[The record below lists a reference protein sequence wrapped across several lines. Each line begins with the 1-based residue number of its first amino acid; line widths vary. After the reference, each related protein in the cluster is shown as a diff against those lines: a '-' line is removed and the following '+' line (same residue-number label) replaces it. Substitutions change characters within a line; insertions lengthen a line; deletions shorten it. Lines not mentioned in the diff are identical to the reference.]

1 MTERKIRSNRQAEA
15 SRKNGA
21 KSRGP
26 TSADGK
32 ARSSRNAKTHGL
44 TGKFEPTA
52 GERDD
57 VEEFA
62 RKLRSHYNPDDPVKA
77 ALIERAT
84 IASAR
89 LNRARALI
97 TEMAEDLA
105 DPGNPRR
112 RQDLALE
119 SALIRATR
127 DAMVEIYG
135 GEPPS
140 LSLAKA
146 VAEQV
151 GYAGQ
156 TARSNS
162 NALQKLARYA
172 RRFRGERDRAL
183 ARLSVAERKQHNE
196 GEPLGVRTRES
207 LVPASS
213 KGRHRR

>member
-26 TSADGK
+26 TSVKGK
-32 ARSSRNAKTHGL
+32 ARSSRNSKTHGL
-44 TGKFEPTA
+44 TGKFEPTE

-57 VEEFA
+57 VEELT
-62 RKLRSHYNPDDPVKA
+62 RKLRAHYNPDDPVKA

-84 IASAR
+84 TASVR
-89 LNRARALI
+89 LSRVRALI

-105 DPGNPRR
+105 NPDNPRR
-112 RQDLALE
+112 AQELALE

-127 DAMVEIYG
+127 DTIGKIYG

-156 TARSNS
+156 NS
-162 NALQKLARYA
+162 RPSGNALQRLARYA
-172 RRFRGERDRAL
+172 SRFRGERDRAL
-183 ARLSVAERKQHNE
+183 ARLAAKQ
-196 GEPLGVRTRES
+196 S
-207 LVPASS
+207 
-213 KGRHRR
+213 

>member
-1 MTERKIRSNRQAEA
+1 MTERKIRSKRQAEA

-21 KSRGP
+21 KGRGP

-32 ARSSRNAKTHGL
+32 AHSSRNAKTHGL

-57 VEEFA
+57 VEELT
-62 RKLRSHYNPDDPVKA
+62 RRLRSHYNPDDPVKA

-89 LNRARALI
+89 LNRARTLI

-105 DPGNPRR
+105 DPDNPRR
-112 RQDLALE
+112 RQELALE

-127 DAMVEIYG
+127 DTIGEIYG
-135 GEPPS
+135 GELPS
-140 LSLAKA
+140 LALAKA
-146 VAEQV
+146 VAKQI
-151 GYAGQ
+151 GYAGK
-156 TARSNS
+156 TARPNNS
-162 NALQKLARYA
+162 ALQKLARYA

-183 ARLSVAERKQHNE
+183 ARLAETQSLSSVNGHSPSYVTQSAK
-196 GEPLGVRTRES
+196 
-207 LVPASS
+207 
-213 KGRHRR
+213 